1 MKIVEDSVAQE
12 VNKML
17 KIVLY
22 IIYIIASIACVLN
35 KERKGYFDK
44 PGYREGYTF
53 AWTLAIAGLLV
64 VELINKI

>member
-1 MKIVEDSVAQE
+1 
-12 VNKML
+12 ML

-22 IIYIIASIACVLN
+22 IIYIIVSIACVLN

-53 AWTLAIAGLLV
+53 AWILAIAGLLI